1 MVGPEHKFHRRSVRL
16 KCFDYSNSGWY
27 YITIC
32 VQHFKCS
39 FGDIH
44 EDKMNLS
51 EIGLVARDCWETIP
65 DHFPYVK
72 LDEFIIM
79 PNHLHGIIIIDRSV
93 RAQHVEP
100 IQDERKFQNI
110 VTGSLSS
117 IIRSYKAAVTKKCR
131 ERDNDFEWHRN
142 FYEHII
148 RNDKELFYIR
158 KYIRYNA
165 LKWRDDDEYYREG

>member
-32 VQHFKCS
+32 VRRYECL
-39 FGDIH
+39 FGKIVNGKVRLN
-44 EDKMNLS
+44 EMGS
-51 EIGLVARDCWETIP
+51 ISYECWESIP
-65 DHFPYVK
+65 SHFPFVE
-72 LDEFIIM
+72 LDEFIVM
-79 PNHLHGIIIIDRSV
+79 PNHVHGIIIIDRSV

-100 IQDERKFQNI
+100 LQDERKFQNI
-110 VTGSLSS
+110 VAGSLSS

-131 ERDNDFEWHRN
+131 ERGNDFEWHRN

-148 RNDKELFYIR
+148 RNEQELYNIR
-158 KYIRYNA
+158 KYIRYNT